1 MNICA
6 VSRISGVRP
15 VTIMMASGHHT
26 VCLPWRVYPP
36 RLACK
41 AANTFSAVSGK
52 SITRTPTAS
61 HTALAMAAATGV
73 LLLSPMPLLW
83 YGAGPGPGSSNTVT
97 SSGISLM
104 VGTLY

>member
-1 MNICA
+1 M
-6 VSRISGVRP
+6 RILCRRHRIKHKRKSLSHHN
-15 VTIMMASGHHT
+15 TTASGPARIFQDEQYSAA
-26 VCLPWRVYPP
+26 VLQLKYLPLWRVYPP

-41 AANTFSAVSGK
+41 AANTFSAVRGK

-83 YGAGPGPGSSNTVT
+83 
-97 SSGISLM
+97 
-104 VGTLY
+104 

>member
-1 MNICA
+1 
-6 VSRISGVRP
+6 
-15 VTIMMASGHHT
+15 MMASGYHT
-26 VCLPWRVYPP
+26 VCLAWRVYPP

-73 LLLSPMPLLW
+73 LLLSPMPLPW
-83 YGAGPGPGSSNTVT
+83 
-97 SSGISLM
+97 
-104 VGTLY
+104 